1 MLECFPL
8 QAKSESTLVITFGR
22 IFCGKPVPIPDL
34 VEDKLFRKML
44 LTIGSE
50 EHRTRGRLCAMTLET
65 PRYVQILDVLSR
77 RLANGEYPVEM
88 RMPTERELCDE
99 FGASRFTVREA
110 LRRLVEQG
118 MLTRRQG
125 AGSTVKAA
133 SPQARYVHPLSSLS
147 DLFQFA
153 LNTHYDFLSLDQ
165 AELDATTAAGVGGGH
180 GERWWL
186 MKGLRRDRP
195 GGKIVCYIHSYMP
208 PRMARYIRELRS
220 CVGPFYAHLA
230 KRSGEEILEVEQDLS
245 GGPMNAEVAR
255 QLRRKRGTS
264 SVCAL
269 RRYITQRGTIIASY
283 NWHVAEDFHYRMK
296 ISKNL

>member
-1 MLECFPL
+1 
-8 QAKSESTLVITFGR
+8 
-22 IFCGKPVPIPDL
+22 
-34 VEDKLFRKML
+34 
-44 LTIGSE
+44 
-50 EHRTRGRLCAMTLET
+50 MTLET

-77 RLANGEYPVEM
+77 RLANGDYPVEM

-133 SPQARYVHPLSSLS
+133 NPQARYVHPLSSLS

-153 LNTHYDFLSLDQ
+153 LNTHYDFLSLAQ
-165 AELDATTAAGVGGGH
+165 AKLDDATAAGVGGEP
-180 GERWWL
+180 GEAWWL

-195 GGKIVCYIHSYMP
+195 GGKIVCTIHSYMP
-208 PRMARYIRELRS
+208 PRMARYLGELPN

-230 KRSGEEILEVEQDLS
+230 KRTGEEILAVEQDLS
-245 GGPMNAEVAR
+245 GGPMGADVAR
-255 QLRRKRGTS
+255 HLRRKRGTIG
-264 SVCAL
+264 VCAL
-269 RRYITQRGTIIASY
+269 RRYVTKRGTIIASY